1 MKKIFTK
8 KYYFMYEEVLMKNL
22 LNFMKN
28 SKIKATI
35 ILISLLMLYTF
46 ICALNYVQAV
56 SGNISNSVFRLHV
69 IANSD
74 SQEDQNLKYLVRD
87 SLLEYM
93 NEISIGISSK
103 EEAISLVNNNLEKF
117 REIAL
122 NTIRKNGFDYDV
134 NIKIG
139 NFYFPTKYYGDISFP
154 AGMYDALKVEIGRAS
169 GQNWWCV
176 MFPSLC
182 FVDVSSG
189 VVEDDSKELLEHNM
203 SSESYSIVSDTKSTD
218 IKFKFK
224 ILEFFGSSNLFAL
237 KK

>member
-1 MKKIFTK
+1 MR
-8 KYYFMYEEVLMKNL
+8 NL
-22 LNFMKN
+22 FDFIKN
-28 SKIKATI
+28 SKVKATI
-35 ILISLLMLYTF
+35 ILIFLFMLYTF

-56 SGNISNSVFRLHV
+56 SVNISNSVFRLHV

-122 NTIRKNGFDYDV
+122 NTIRENGFDYDV
-134 NIKIG
+134 NIEIG
-139 NFYFPTKYYGDISFP
+139 NFYFPTKFYGDISFP
-154 AGMYDALKVEIGRAS
+154 AGMYDALKIEIGKAS

-182 FVDVSSG
+182 FIDVSSG
-189 VVEDDSKELLEHNM
+189 IVEEDSKELLEHTM
-203 SSESYSIVSDTKSTD
+203 SSESYAIVSDTESKD

-224 ILEFFGSSNLFAL
+224 ILEFFGSNKLFAF